1 MSANSHTTLGERI
14 NRLRKVAQY
23 WPSWGLTTI
32 AAVFVAA
39 GALAFDALTP
49 QIVSVGIFY
58 VGLVLIGF
66 WFPNPNA
73 ALVLALLA
81 TPLVIA
87 GYWMTIPDNTPAWE
101 ACLNRALAIGAVWIM
116 AGFVWHI
123 RVLEKNLRRQMDIT
137 DALSREMNHRVGNH
151 LQLVTS
157 FLRQQ
162 ARGSSNEELRRA
174 LELAESRV
182 MVIGK
187 IQRLLSHSEPS
198 QMVESR
204 AFIKVIVEE
213 VRSALLD
220 SNQVEIMV
228 QVDSAELTSMRAIVL
243 GAMLL
248 ELTNN
253 ALKYAFS
260 DGMKGTLLVRF
271 SVSDNKYIVEFE
283 DDGIGIPRGCS
294 LDGFGTRNVEGLARL
309 MGGSMTWG
317 PARQSDTRPGTKW
330 RAVIPA

>member
-1 MSANSHTTLGERI
+1 MSGNSHITFGERI
-14 NRLRKVAQY
+14 NRLRRAAQY
-23 WPSWGLTTI
+23 RPSWGLAAI

-49 QIVSVGIFY
+49 QTVSVGMFY

-66 WFPNPNA
+66 WFPSPKA

-87 GYWMTIPDNTPAWE
+87 GYWITIPDNTPAWE
-101 ACLNRALAIGAVWIM
+101 VYLNRALAIGAVWIT

-123 RVLEKNLRRQMDIT
+123 RVLEKNLQRQMNIT

-162 ARGSSNEELRRA
+162 AHDSPNEELRRA
-174 LELAESRV
+174 LGLAESRV

-204 AFIKVIVEE
+204 AFLKMIVGE

-220 SNQVEIMV
+220 SNQVKITV
-228 QVDSAELTSMRAIVL
+228 QADSAELTSMSAIVL

-253 ALKYAFS
+253 ALKYAFP

-271 SVSDNKYIVEFE
+271 SVSDHKHIVEFE
-283 DDGIGIPRGCS
+283 DDGIGIPHGCS
-294 LDGFGTRNVEGLARL
+294 PDGFGIRSVEGLARL
-309 MGGSMTWG
+309 LEGSMTCG
-317 PARQSDTRPGTKW
+317 PARQSNARPGTKW